1 MPESTNQPKR
11 DSSLNDAEKT
21 ILDVE
26 PKEEEQKG
34 QLFSPNTTFELDMS
48 KSHCDENKK
57 EITPKD
63 RRSPALQAVDDL
75 RQKYNKKLMQSLEN
89 KMWMRR

>member
-1 MPESTNQPKR
+1 
-11 DSSLNDAEKT
+11 
-21 ILDVE
+21 
-26 PKEEEQKG
+26 
-34 QLFSPNTTFELDMS
+34 MS

-57 EITPKD
+57 VITPKD